1 MFYVNSVTELGDL
14 LSIIPGE
21 QTNPL
26 GGIKNIILSINKYY
40 TIVRSSDVGNRIV
53 NNSDPNGF

>member
-14 LSIIPGE
+14 LSIILGE

-26 GGIKNIILSINKYY
+26 GGIKNIILSINKYL
-40 TIVRSSDVGNRIV
+40 TIVRSSDVGIRTLHV
-53 NNSDPNGF
+53 YGLC

>member
-1 MFYVNSVTELGDL
+1 VTELGDL

-26 GGIKNIILSINKYY
+26 GGIKNIILSINKY
-40 TIVRSSDVGNRIV
+40 
-53 NNSDPNGF
+53 